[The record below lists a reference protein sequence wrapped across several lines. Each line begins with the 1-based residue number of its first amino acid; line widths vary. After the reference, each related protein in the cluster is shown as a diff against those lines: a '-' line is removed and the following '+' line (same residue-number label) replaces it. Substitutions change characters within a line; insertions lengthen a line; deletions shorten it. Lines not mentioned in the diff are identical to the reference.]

1 MDTTTTG
8 DWRRQV
14 IGVDQQVPIRD
25 GGWVPYINMDN
36 AASTPSL
43 VRVRDTV
50 DRSLIW
56 YASVHRGTGLKSRV
70 TTAAYEEAR
79 HILLQFLGA
88 ESGDRVAIFTKET

>member
-1 MDTTTTG
+1 MDTTTT

-14 IGVDQQVPIRD
+14 VGVDQQVPVRD
-25 GGWVPYINMDN
+25 GVRVPYINMDN

-43 VRVRDTV
+43 VRVRDAV
-50 DRSLIW
+50 DQLLIW